1 MKVTGLCYF
10 RLAALMSLGFSAG
23 AVGLAAYYYFYQT
36 QQQVGE
42 RLLEVQ
48 LPMVPPVRL
57 LVGRSVCHNF
67 HYKRAGSYTPRLL
80 LLHLFTWCLIN
91 LFRQARKEYKLCILD
106 RF

>member
-1 MKVTGLCYF
+1 MRDDVGELGIETSQEMIPHLIKVTGLCYF

-67 HYKRAGSYTPRLL
+67 LKGQEVALPCSLVLL
-80 LLHLFTWCLIN
+80 C
-91 LFRQARKEYKLCILD
+91 
-106 RF
+106 